1 MKKTV
6 SLFILLCAGS
16 LTFAQQAPTD
26 PAAPPPF
33 RVLSQ
38 PDAPAHVVSA
48 KTKWALP
55 DDRRGVEVY
64 VVVENAS
71 QKPIS
76 MYTTRRESSND
87 GTKSCLGPPRLSA
100 RGLLPGEKAGTSTWQ
115 GVPDANAPPAV
126 WVDFVEFTDGSRWG
140 ADECQMGE
148 SIDGERSGARM
159 QRDQLLEIFHQKGPD
174 ALMTFIKENYQKTP
188 DPKALKD
195 LEPMRPRDRV
205 RVDESGGQPRPL
217 LPIATPPGHSRRW
230 EQGFSSGARGVIE
243 RIIEAERKWGPD
255 EIEHEL
261 SRPIGPAEKKSP

>member
-1 MKKTV
+1 MKTV
-6 SLFILLCAGS
+6 SLLILLCVGS
-16 LTFAQQAPTD
+16 LTSAQEASTEPV
-26 PAAPPPF
+26 PPPF
-33 RVLSQ
+33 KVMSQ

-100 RGLLPGEKAGTSTWQ
+100 KGLLPGEKAGTSTWQ
-115 GVPDANAPPAV
+115 RVPDANAPPAV

-159 QRDQLLEIFHQKGPD
+159 QRDQLLEVFRQEGPD
-174 ALMTFIKENYQKTP
+174 ASMTFIKENYKKTI
-188 DPKALKD
+188 DMKAWK
-195 LEPMRPRDRV
+195 EGERPV
-205 RVDESGGQPRPL
+205 
-217 LPIATPPGHSRRW
+217 LPIAAPPGHSRRW
-230 EQGFSSGARGVIE
+230 EEGFSTGARSVVE
-243 RIIEAERKWGPD
+243 RIIEAERKWGSD